1 MMHRLLLLLLLVS
14 FSSPAPRF
22 SDKDVC
28 LQDNNKL
35 RQRLKQLQDLLY
47 LYDLQLKDILEN
59 TYHRTRSGLF
69 SGNRSVQHETLL
81 PTTSGNL
88 IVYDQDCSAVYNR
101 KKTKSGYYRIRPRA
115 DREPFLVYCD
125 MFDGGGWT
133 VIQRR
138 SNGRENFN
146 RKWDDYKL
154 GFGRFQG
161 KNDEY
166 WLGNDHIYDLLAR
179 GESSLKIE
187 LMDWHGERR
196 YAVYENF
203 QLANEQDNYRLWFGT
218 YSGNAGDALSGGSNF
233 EDQWSASHRGMQF
246 TTFDKDHD
254 RFLAGNCASENKGG
268 WWFNRCH
275 AVNLNGRYY
284 RGGRYKGSHDDGM
297 VWSTWHGMWY
307 SLKYSAMKI
316 RAPFFVDSESGDGE
330 NSQGS

>member
-1 MMHRLLLLLLLVS
+1 
-14 FSSPAPRF
+14 
-22 SDKDVC
+22 
-28 LQDNNKL
+28 
-35 RQRLKQLQDLLY
+35 
-47 LYDLQLKDILEN
+47 
-59 TYHRTRSGLF
+59 
-69 SGNRSVQHETLL
+69 
-81 PTTSGNL
+81 
-88 IVYDQDCSAVYNR
+88 CSAVYNQ

-115 DREPFLVYCD
+115 DREPFLAYCD
-125 MFDGGGWT
+125 MSDGGGWT

-166 WLGNDHIYDLLAR
+166 WLGNDHIYDLLSR
-179 GESSLKIE
+179 GESSVKID
-187 LMDWHGERR
+187 LMDWHGETR

-254 RFLAGNCASENKGG
+254 QFLAGNCASENKGG
-268 WWFNRCH
+268 WWFNR
-275 AVNLNGRYY
+275 
-284 RGGRYKGSHDDGM
+284 
-297 VWSTWHGMWY
+297 
-307 SLKYSAMKI
+307 
-316 RAPFFVDSESGDGE
+316 
-330 NSQGS
+330 